1 MDLVGA
7 WLRQLL
13 RAGTAAAIVPT
24 AMVAALVIVLVG
36 AGGFGGLRSLR
47 QIVAGPEVSPGRTAG
62 PRPRDVAPIA
72 PAPARPPAARRVA
85 PPRAPIAAA
94 RRVAPPASPP
104 PARVTPLPPPPPA
117 VAPLPP
123 PPPPPPAPVSAPPAP
138 EQVATPERP
147 ALEQT
152 TQNLVDGVDG
162 TLDTVGEL
170 LVTII
175 RRLGRLLPPPRR

>member
-7 WLRQLL
+7 WLRQVL

-47 QIVAGPEVSPGRTAG
+47 QIVAGPEVSPGQTVRPGAG
-62 PRPRDVAPIA
+62 DVAPIA
-72 PAPARPPAARRVA
+72 PAARRPAARRAA
-85 PPRAPIAAA
+85 PPPAPAAA
-94 RRVAPPASPP
+94 REVAPPAPSPP
-104 PARVTPLPPPPPA
+104 PLVAPAPAPSPAAPAPPPTPAPPA
-117 VAPLPP
+117 PVT
-123 PPPPPPAPVSAPPAP
+123 PPPAP
-138 EQVATPERP
+138 EMVATPKRP

-152 TQNLVDGVDG
+152 TQVLVDAVDK
-162 TLDTVGEL
+162 TLDSVGEL

-175 RRLGRLLPPPRR
+175 RRLGQLLPPPQR

>member
-24 AMVAALVIVLVG
+24 VMIAALVIVLVG

-47 QIVAGPEVSPGRTAG
+47 QIVAGPEVSPGRTVSPG
-62 PRPRDVAPIA
+62 GGDVAPIA
-72 PAPARPPAARRVA
+72 PTARRPAARRA
-85 PPRAPIAAA
+85 TPPPTPAAA
-94 RRVAPPASPP
+94 SRKVAPPAPSPP
-104 PARVTPLPPPPPA
+104 PRVS
-117 VAPLPP
+117 PP
-123 PPPPPPAPVSAPPAP
+123 PPPPPPVPPPPPSLPPPASAPPPPAP
-138 EQVATPERP
+138 EPVATPERP

-152 TQNLVDGVDG
+152 AQQLVDGVDQ
-162 TLDTVGEL
+162 TLDSVGEL

>member
-47 QIVAGPEVSPGRTAG
+47 QIVAGPEVSPGATAG
-62 PRPRDVAPIA
+62 PRPGDVAPIA
-72 PAPARPPAARRVA
+72 PPPARPAVARRVAPPPAPAVAARRVA
-85 PPRAPIAAA
+85 PI
-94 RRVAPPASPP
+94 PPPP
-104 PARVTPLPPPPPA
+104 PARVTPRPPPPPA
-117 VAPLPP
+117 VEPPP
-123 PPPPPPAPVSAPPAP
+123 PPPPPPAAAVTPPPAP

-152 TQNLVDGVDG
+152 TQQLVDGVDG

>member
-62 PRPRDVAPIA
+62 PRPGDVAPIA
-72 PAPARPPAARRVA
+72 PAPARPPAGRRVA
-85 PPRAPIAAA
+85 PPRAPAAA
-94 RRVAPPASPP
+94 VRRVVPPTPAP
-104 PARVTPLPPPPPA
+104 PARVTPPPPA
-117 VAPLPP
+117 PPVVAPP
-123 PPPPPPAPVSAPPAP
+123 PPPPPPAAAVTPPPVP

>member
-47 QIVAGPEVSPGRTAG
+47 QIVAGPEVSPGRTVGPGAG
-62 PRPRDVAPIA
+62 EVAPIA
-72 PAPARPPAARRVA
+72 PATRRPAARRVA
-85 PPRAPIAAA
+85 RTPAPAAAA
-94 RRVAPPASPP
+94 REVAPPAPPPPPRVAPPPAAP
-104 PARVTPLPPPPPA
+104 PA
-117 VAPLPP
+117 PP
-123 PPPPPPAPVSAPPAP
+123 PPPPPPAPVAPPPAP
-138 EQVATPERP
+138 EPVATPKRP

-152 TQNLVDGVDG
+152 SQQLVDAIDK
-162 TLDTVGEL
+162 TLDSVGEL

-175 RRLGRLLPPPRR
+175 RRLGQLLPPPRR